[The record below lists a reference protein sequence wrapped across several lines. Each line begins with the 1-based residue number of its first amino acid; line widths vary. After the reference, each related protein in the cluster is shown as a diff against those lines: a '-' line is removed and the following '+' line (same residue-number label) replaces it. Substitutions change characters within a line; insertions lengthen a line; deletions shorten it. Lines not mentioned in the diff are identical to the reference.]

1 LGDCDEVSDD
11 GLRLLAGLT
20 ALTGLNL
27 KYCMQV
33 SDNGL
38 QALAGLTALT
48 ILNLEGCEQV
58 SDNGLSALQ
67 TSLPNLKNVYR
78 M

>member
-1 LGDCDEVSDD
+1 LH
-11 GLRLLAGLT
+11 
-20 ALTGLNL
+20 
-27 KYCMQV
+27 
-33 SDNGL
+33 
-38 QALAGLTALT
+38 
-48 ILNLEGCEQV
+48 GCEQV